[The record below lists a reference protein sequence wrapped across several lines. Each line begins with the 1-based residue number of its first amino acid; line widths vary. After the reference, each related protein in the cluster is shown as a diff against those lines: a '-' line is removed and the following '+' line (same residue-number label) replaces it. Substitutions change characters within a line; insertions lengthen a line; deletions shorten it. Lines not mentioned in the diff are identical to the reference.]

1 MFYRCASA
9 VLCVFSMLNTYK
21 DCKASFCSSL
31 SVSHLSKR
39 TFLLFLL
46 FLLFLF
52 YFTYLNA
59 FFFHF
64 FFSNLPL
71 LPPSFCVFPFPFSQ
85 DQVEILFQ
93 LVIHTLQNSESQVT
107 VFQASTWDFSSGFL
121 SLYKLHAHT

>member
-9 VLCVFSMLNTYK
+9 ALSSAALCAFSMLNTYK

-39 TFLLFLL
+39 TFLL

-71 LPPSFCVFPFPFSQ
+71 LPPSFCVFPFCPFSPL
-85 DQVEILFQ
+85 LFQ

-121 SLYKLHAHT
+121 SLYKLHTRT